1 MLAMEAMTR
10 ILYNIGISIAVRY
23 ANILQDETVANS
35 SILRLYTLKEWCEEV
50 MKDESLRTGSTDR
63 FFDQIFN
70 NEMNLIVHEAYKH
83 YEA

>member
-1 MLAMEAMTR
+1 MALADA
-10 ILYNIGISIAVRY
+10 GDAVDD
-23 ANILQDETVANS
+23 ANFDETVANS

-50 MKDESLRTGSTDR
+50 VKDQSLRTGSADG

-70 NEMNLIVHEAYKH
+70 NEMNQIVQEAYKH